1 MGIYCLND
9 NYIQKILFS
18 TSNQF
23 PIFAPINQ
31 QKHPTISNKQ
41 NRT

>member
-18 TSNQF
+18 TSNQIL
-23 PIFAPINQ
+23 IFAPINQ
-31 QKHPTISNKQ
+31 QKRPKY
-41 NRT
+41 